1 MIQLG
6 QYATLE
12 VVKTTDF
19 GVYLDGGPFGEVLLP
34 KRYVPEGTEPG
45 HDVDIFLYCDSE
57 DRVIA
62 TTEKPFAK
70 VGDIAYLRAT
80 DLADHG
86 AFMDWGL
93 MKDLFV
99 PKNEQSEPM
108 EKDKYYFVKVLL
120 DETTDRI
127 YGSSKLPRYL
137 QLQNDGE
144 PSLGEE
150 VKLMAWVQTD
160 LGFKMIIND
169 QYIGLLFRNEV
180 FQSLNMGKILRG
192 YIKTIRED
200 GRMDVTL
207 QKSGYGNYI
216 DDTTDL
222 ILNKLKE
229 NNGFLPITDS
239 SAPNEIYDIL
249 NMSKKTFKKAV
260 GSLYKQR
267 LIGLEKTGIRLLT

>member
-127 YGSSKLPRYL
+127 YGSSKLPRFL

-144 PSLGEE
+144 PALGEE

-169 QYIGLLFRNEV
+169 QYIGLLFKNEV

-249 NMSKKTFKKAV
+249 NMSKKTFKKAI

-267 LIGLEKTGIRLLT
+267 LIALEKEGIRLL

>member
-70 VGDIAYLRAT
+70 VGDIAYLLAT
-80 DLADHG
+80 DVADHG

-99 PKNEQSEPM
+99 PLREQNEPM
-108 EKDKYYFVKVLL
+108 EKGKHYFVKVLL

-127 YGSSKLPRYL
+127 YGSSRLPKFL
-137 QLQNDGE
+137 QIQNYGE
-144 PSLGEE
+144 LSVGEE
-150 VKLMAWVQTD
+150 VKLMAWVRTD

-169 QYIGLLFRNEV
+169 QFVGLLFKNEI

-192 YIKTIRED
+192 YIKAIRED
-200 GRMDVTL
+200 GKMDVTL
-207 QKSGYGNYI
+207 QKQGYGNHI
-216 DDTTDL
+216 DDTTDF

-229 NNGFLPITDS
+229 YEGFLPITDS
-239 SAPNEIYDIL
+239 SSPEEIYEAL
-249 NMSKKTFKKAV
+249 AMSKKTFKKAI

-267 LIGLEKTGIRLLT
+267 LIGLEKEGIRLL

>member
-45 HDVDIFLYCDSE
+45 NDVDIFLYCDSE

-127 YGSSKLPRYL
+127 YGSSKLPRFL

-144 PSLGEE
+144 PALGEE

-169 QYIGLLFRNEV
+169 QYIGLLFKNEV

-222 ILNKLKE
+222 ILNKLKA
-229 NNGFLPITDS
+229 NDGFLPITDS

-267 LIGLEKTGIRLLT
+267 LIALEKEGIRLL

>member
-70 VGDIAYLRAT
+70 VGDIAYLHVT
-80 DLADHG
+80 DVADHG

-99 PKNEQSEPM
+99 PLKEQHERM
-108 EKDKYYFVKVLL
+108 EKGKHYFVKVLL

-127 YGSSKLPRYL
+127 YGSSKLPKFL
-137 QLQNDGE
+137 QIRNDGQL
-144 PSLGEE
+144 SVGEE

-169 QYIGLLFRNEV
+169 QYVGLLFRNEI
-180 FQSLNMGKILRG
+180 FQSLNLGKILRG
-192 YIKTIRED
+192 YIKAIRED
-200 GRMDVTL
+200 GKMDVTL
-207 QKSGYGNYI
+207 QKQGYGNHI
-216 DDTTDL
+216 DDTSDF

-229 NNGFLPITDS
+229 YDGFLPITDS
-239 SAPNEIYDIL
+239 SSPEAIYEML
-249 NMSKKTFKKAV
+249 AMSKKTFKKAV

-267 LIGLEKTGIRLLT
+267 LIALEKEGIRLLK

>member
-45 HDVDIFLYCDSE
+45 NDVDIFLYCDSE

-127 YGSSKLPRYL
+127 YGSSKLPKFL
-137 QLQNDGE
+137 DIQNDGE
-144 PSLGEE
+144 LKLDEE
-150 VKLMAWVQTD
+150 VKLMAWTQTD

-169 QYIGLLFRNEV
+169 QFIGLLFKNEV

-200 GRMDVTL
+200 GRMDVSL
-207 QKSGYGNYI
+207 QKSGYSSYI
-216 DDTTDL
+216 DDTTDF

-229 NNGFLPITDS
+229 SNGFLPITDS
-239 SAPNEIYDIL
+239 SAPTAIYEVL

-267 LIGLEKTGIRLLT
+267 LIGLEEKGIRLL

>member
-70 VGDIAYLRAT
+70 VSDIAYLLVT
-80 DLADHG
+80 DVADHG

-99 PKNEQSEPM
+99 PLREQNEPM
-108 EKDKYYFVKVLL
+108 EKGKHYFVKVLL

-127 YGSSKLPRYL
+127 YGSSRLPKFL
-137 QLQNDGE
+137 QIQNYGE
-144 PSLGEE
+144 LKVGEE
-150 VKLMAWVQTD
+150 VKLMAWVRTD

-169 QYIGLLFRNEV
+169 QFVGLLFRNEI

-192 YIKTIRED
+192 YIKAIRED
-200 GRMDVTL
+200 GKMDVTL
-207 QKSGYGNYI
+207 QKQGYGNHI
-216 DDTTDL
+216 DETTDF

-229 NNGFLPITDS
+229 YEGFLPVTDS
-239 SAPNEIYDIL
+239 SSPDEIYESL
-249 NMSKKTFKKAV
+249 AMSKKTFKKAI

-267 LIGLEKTGIRLLT
+267 LIALEKEGIRLL

>member
-70 VGDIAYLRAT
+70 VGDIAYLLAT
-80 DLADHG
+80 DVADHG

-99 PKNEQSEPM
+99 PLREQNEPM
-108 EKDKYYFVKVLL
+108 EKGKHYFVKVLL

-127 YGSSKLPRYL
+127 YGSSRLPKFL
-137 QLQNDGE
+137 QIQNYGE
-144 PSLGEE
+144 LSVGEE
-150 VKLMAWVQTD
+150 VKLMAWVRTD

-169 QYIGLLFRNEV
+169 QFVGLLFRNEI

-192 YIKTIRED
+192 YIKAIRED
-200 GRMDVTL
+200 GKMDVTL
-207 QKSGYGNYI
+207 QKQGYGNHI
-216 DDTTDL
+216 DDTTDF
-222 ILNKLKE
+222 ILNKLKAYE
-229 NNGFLPITDS
+229 GFLPITDS
-239 SAPNEIYDIL
+239 SSPEEIYEAL
-249 NMSKKTFKKAV
+249 AMSKKTFKKAI

-267 LIGLEKTGIRLLT
+267 LIGLEKEGIRLL

>member
-45 HDVDIFLYCDSE
+45 NDVDIFLYCDSE

-120 DETTDRI
+120 DDTTDRI
-127 YGSSKLPRYL
+127 YGSSKLPKFL

-144 PSLGEE
+144 PTLGEE

-169 QYIGLLFRNEV
+169 QYIGLLFKNEV

-239 SAPNEIYDIL
+239 SAPDVIYETL

-267 LIGLEKTGIRLLT
+267 LIALEKDGIRLL

>member
-45 HDVDIFLYCDSE
+45 QDVDIFLYCDSE

-120 DETTDRI
+120 DDTTDRI
-127 YGSSKLPRYL
+127 YGSSKLPKFL

-144 PSLGEE
+144 PALGEE

-169 QYIGLLFRNEV
+169 QYIGLLFKNEV

-267 LIGLEKTGIRLLT
+267 LIGLEEKGIRLL

>member
-19 GVYLDGGPFGEVLLP
+19 GVYLDGGSFGEVLLP

-127 YGSSKLPRYL
+127 YGSSKLPKFL
-137 QLQNDGE
+137 DIQNDGE
-144 PSLGEE
+144 LKLDEE
-150 VKLMAWVQTD
+150 VKLMAWTQTD

-169 QYIGLLFRNEV
+169 QFIGLLFKNEV

-229 NNGFLPITDS
+229 NPKCS
-239 SAPNEIYDIL
+239 SAD
-249 NMSKKTFKKAV
+249 
-260 GSLYKQR
+260 
-267 LIGLEKTGIRLLT
+267 

>member
-127 YGSSKLPRYL
+127 YGSSKLPRFL

-144 PSLGEE
+144 PALGEE

-169 QYIGLLFRNEV
+169 QYIGLLFKNEV

-239 SAPNEIYDIL
+239 SAPNAIYDIL

-267 LIGLEKTGIRLLT
+267 LIGLEKEGIRLL

>member
-127 YGSSKLPRYL
+127 YGSSKLPRFL

-144 PSLGEE
+144 PALGEE

-169 QYIGLLFRNEV
+169 QYIGLLFKNEV

-239 SAPNEIYDIL
+239 SAPNAIYDLL

-267 LIGLEKTGIRLLT
+267 LIALEKDGIRLL

>member
-45 HDVDIFLYCDSE
+45 NDVDIFLYCDSE

-127 YGSSKLPRYL
+127 YGSSKLPKFL
-137 QLQNDGE
+137 DIQNDGE
-144 PSLGEE
+144 LKLDEE
-150 VKLMAWVQTD
+150 VKLMAWTQTD

-169 QYIGLLFRNEV
+169 QFIGLLFKNEV

-200 GRMDVTL
+200 GRMDVSL
-207 QKSGYGNYI
+207 QKSGYSSYI
-216 DDTTDL
+216 DDTTDF

-239 SAPNEIYDIL
+239 SAPTAIYEVL

-267 LIGLEKTGIRLLT
+267 LIGLEEKGIRLL

>member
-127 YGSSKLPRYL
+127 YGSSKLPRFL

-144 PSLGEE
+144 PALGEE

-169 QYIGLLFRNEV
+169 QYIGLLFKNEV

-239 SAPNEIYDIL
+239 SAPNAIYDLL

-267 LIGLEKTGIRLLT
+267 LIGLEKEGIRLL

>member
-45 HDVDIFLYCDSE
+45 NDVDIFLYCDSE

-80 DLADHG
+80 DLAEHG

-99 PKNEQSEPM
+99 PIKEQSEPM

-127 YGSSKLPRYL
+127 YGSSKLPKFL

-169 QYIGLLFRNEV
+169 QYVGLLFKNEV

-207 QKSGYGNYI
+207 QKLGYGNYI

-239 SAPNEIYDIL
+239 SAPNVIYDIL

-267 LIGLEKTGIRLLT
+267 LIALEKEGIRLL

>member
-127 YGSSKLPRYL
+127 YGSSKLPRFL

-144 PSLGEE
+144 PALGEE

-169 QYIGLLFRNEV
+169 QYIGLLFKNEV

-267 LIGLEKTGIRLLT
+267 LIGLEEKGIRLL